1 MQDYNQMIAQ
11 EIDETNQRYIQTH
24 TQPTMIGGRK
34 LRQFVLPGLGNNFA
48 YPSTLA
54 VSGDDSESDEY
65 LDDSESDV
73 DDKSEIDK
81 KDKKREDDEDEE
93 EKEVGYEEIR
103 PFASVDDLISDSV
116 SKENSDSI
124 VLQPRA
130 ASVSKTQHGERLHDL
145 TF

>member
-1 MQDYNQMIAQ
+1 MLSN
-11 EIDETNQRYIQTH
+11 
-24 TQPTMIGGRK
+24 
-34 LRQFVLPGLGNNFA
+34 
-48 YPSTLA
+48 
-54 VSGDDSESDEY
+54 

-73 DDKSEIDK
+73 DDKIEIDK
-81 KDKKREDDEDEE
+81 KDEKGEDDEDEE
-93 EKEVGYEEIR
+93 EKEVGIEEIR